1 VRAILRKCVEW
12 FNEADKIAG
21 GVIETEE
28 REDICAIL
36 EEMAF
41 VARQK
46 SLVEEVDSWRD
57 W

>member
-1 VRAILRKCVEW
+1 MEW
-12 FNEADKIAG
+12 FNRADEQAG

-28 REDICAIL
+28 REDICAVL
-36 EEMAF
+36 EEMAY

-46 SLVEEVDSWRD
+46 SLVDEIGEWRA